1 MKVYTPKKGKLVEDN
16 SSFGSGLANMIQSLV
31 NRITGAGI
39 TTAQSQQNLFNAEQ
53 AAVNRQFQA
62 EQVDL
67 AYEREKQAH
76 QNVVKDMQAAGLNPA
91 LMYQG
96 GVGGTSV
103 PPPASGSTASAAS
116 DVGNGVSFS
125 DMLRLATLPQE
136 LRNLEAQNELR
147 QAQAENQRSLTALN
161 NLNIEWFEPM
171 TDAKLKEVY
180 SLIENRSVQN
190 ELAKQGISE
199 SQARQAL
206 TLQQAVLAAIDAE
219 TRNTLNNKQIELA
232 NADIALKQAEKV
244 KNYSEV
250 DRIKHEISVLD
261 AQCAELMER
270 AILESCQAG
279 MVDQQTQNEL
289 ERNGILKLDKQ
300 SKQFDVDHQE
310 AYWKWKKAM
319 YVVDGINQTARS
331 VSSFYMPQISSPSL
345 NPASTIY
352 NSPSYGHYSS
362 W

>member
-1 MKVYTPKKGKLVEDN
+1 MKVYTPKKGKLVEDT
-16 SSFGSGLANMIQSLV
+16 SSFGVGLGNVIQSLV

-39 TTAQSQQNLFNAEQ
+39 TTAQSQQNQFNAEQ
-53 AAVNRQFQA
+53 AAINRQFQA

-67 AYEREKQAH
+67 AYEREKQSY
-76 QNVVKDMQAAGLNPA
+76 QNAVKDMQSAGLNPA

-96 GVGGTSV
+96 EPGDIC
-103 PPPASGSTASAAS
+103 PPPASGSSASAAS

-136 LRNLEAQNELR
+136 LKNLEAQNELR
-147 QAQAENQRSLTALN
+147 QAQADNQRSLTALN

-206 TLQQAVLAAIDAE
+206 TLQQSVLAAIDTE
-219 TRNTLNNKQIELA
+219 TRNTLNNKQIEIA
-232 NADIALKQAEKV
+232 NAEIALKRAEEM

-250 DRIKHEISVLD
+250 ESIKHGISVLD
-261 AQCAELMER
+261 AQCSELMQR
-270 AILESCQAG
+270 SILESVQAG
-279 MVDQQTQNEL
+279 LVSQETLNEL
-289 ERNGILKLDKQ
+289 ERNDILKLDKQ
-300 SKQFDVDHQE
+300 SKQFDVNHQD

-352 NSPSYGHYSS
+352 NSPSYGYYSS
-362 W
+362 H